1 MSFFHLCFFPAGG
14 RLAFLRAIMMPSR
27 VPCVSPMMMPYM
39 YWIIML
45 CLCYMLVVCFCEVC
59 SVCAC
64 GEVEPDRSDY
74 LL

>member
-14 RLAFLRAIMMPSR
+14 RLAFFLARYSPSS
-27 VPCVSPMMMPYM
+27 VPCESPMMMPYM

-64 GEVEPDRSDY
+64 GEVESDCADY

>member
-1 MSFFHLCFFPAGG
+1 VWWASVSFFHLCFFPAGG
-14 RLAFLRAIMMPSR
+14 CLAFLRAIMMPRS

-64 GEVEPDRSDY
+64 GE
-74 LL
+74 

>member
-14 RLAFLRAIMMPSR
+14 CLAFLRAISMPRR

-39 YWIIML
+39 YWSIML
-45 CLCYMLVVCFCEVC
+45 SCCCMLVVGLFEVF

-64 GEVEPDRSDY
+64 G
-74 LL
+74 